1 LKCAAATIITQK
13 MNQHNKR
20 SKNRRNENFW
30 KIRMQRHI
38 SNWGKELSILAETGT
53 GTDIGKLNR
62 KKREI
67 FKKFGVTNT
76 REVAG
81 LTETLKQTVQAKAQ
95 SIRRYEKRE
104 TQYIQNKMFPE
115 DTKKFYRN
123 LCTKIIEAREPP
135 SMTEVKP
142 YWKSL

>member
-1 LKCAAATIITQK
+1 
-13 MNQHNKR
+13 
-20 SKNRRNENFW
+20 
-30 KIRMQRHI
+30 MQRHI

-53 GTDIGKLNR
+53 GTDNGKLNR

-67 FKKFGVTNT
+67 FQKYRVTNT

-81 LTETLKQTVQAKAQ
+81 LTETLKQKVQAKAQ
-95 SIRRYEKRE
+95 NIRRYEKKE
-104 TQYIQNKMFPE
+104 TQYIQIKMFKE

-123 LCTKIIEAREPP
+123 LCRKFIEPREPP
-135 SMTEVKP
+135 SMAEVKP